1 MLRKCSKCD
10 DVNCKS
16 IETLKDEY
24 VHVGGKYYHKDCF
37 ITILRTRKKL
47 PMSEE
52 NATIETLRLVEL
64 MKKEQDENLL
74 GMVAVSAYK
83 DGTYSLS
90 SSFDLEETYDL
101 LKDALLDIE
110 DGTLE
115 ASLDY
120 STATLQ

>member
-1 MLRKCSKCD
+1 MERD
-10 DVNCKS
+10 
-16 IETLKDEY
+16 TLM
-24 VHVGGKYYHKDCF
+24 
-37 ITILRTRKKL
+37 T
-47 PMSEE
+47 
-52 NATIETLRLVEL
+52 
-64 MKKEQDENLL
+64 KEKDENLL

-90 SSFDLEETYDL
+90 SSFDIAETYEL

-120 STATLQ
+120 SNQTLQ

>member
-1 MLRKCSKCD
+1 MERD
-10 DVNCKS
+10 
-16 IETLKDEY
+16 TLM
-24 VHVGGKYYHKDCF
+24 
-37 ITILRTRKKL
+37 T
-47 PMSEE
+47 EE
-52 NATIETLRLVEL
+52 
-64 MKKEQDENLL
+64 KDENLL

-90 SSFDLEETYDL
+90 SSFDLDETYDL

-120 STATLQ
+120 SNQTLQ

>member
-1 MLRKCSKCD
+1 M
-10 DVNCKS
+10 
-16 IETLKDEY
+16 IEEK
-24 VHVGGKYYHKDCF
+24 
-37 ITILRTRKKL
+37 
-47 PMSEE
+47 
-52 NATIETLRLVEL
+52 
-64 MKKEQDENLL
+64 DENLL

-90 SSFDLEETYDL
+90 SSFDLDETYDL

-120 STATLQ
+120 SNQTLQ

>member
-1 MLRKCSKCD
+1 MERNS
-10 DVNCKS
+10 
-16 IETLKDEY
+16 
-24 VHVGGKYYHKDCF
+24 
-37 ITILRTRKKL
+37 
-47 PMSEE
+47 
-52 NATIETLRLVEL
+52 L

-74 GMVAVSAYK
+74 GMVAISAYK

-90 SSFDLEETYDL
+90 SSFDIEETHEL

-120 STATLQ
+120 SNSTLQ